1 MAAEHTCYALERE
14 WWEYTEIGVGTKCD
28 ADDER
33 FHGVDDGDEDEGG
46 CDAKREGKGDGK
58 DGDGEDKEEDEE
70 EGTEGWRDVEESEY
84 VEDDLEDEE
93 LAGGGNAQVRFGW
106 ITGENG
112 GERIE

>member
-1 MAAEHTCYALERE
+1 MAAKHACYALERE

-33 FHGVDDGDEDEGG
+33 FHGAEDGDEDEGG
-46 CDAKREGKGDGK
+46 CNAKRGGKSDGK

-70 EGTEGWRDVEESEY
+70 EGTGGWRDVEESE
-84 VEDDLEDEE
+84 DGLEDEE
-93 LAGGGNAQVRFGW
+93 LAGGGNTQVRFGW

-112 GERIE
+112 GELIE